1 MAPDRHLGHAADE
14 RTHVSDNEAMMGP
27 IDYLI
32 IEWPAGS
39 PPNGEAFPHLIDL
52 VDRGLIRILDLAFV
66 EKDGAGNV
74 LEIAITD
81 FDGDG
86 VNDLAVFQGASSGL
100 LNEEDYEDAGKALES
115 GSAAAIL
122 VWENTWA
129 APFATALRKSGAQM
143 VDSGRI
149 PVNAIIAALD
159 ELEAAEA

>member
-1 MAPDRHLGHAADE
+1 
-14 RTHVSDNEAMMGP
+14 MMGP

-39 PPNGEAFPHLIDL
+39 PPNGEAFPHLVDL
-52 VDRGLIRILDLAFV
+52 VDRGLVRILDLAFV
-66 EKDGAGNV
+66 EKDEAGNV
-74 LEIAITD
+74 LEIAIAD

-86 VNDLAVFQGASSGL
+86 INDLAVFEGASSGL
-100 LNEEDYEDAGKALES
+100 LNEEDYNDAGAALEP
-115 GSAAAIL
+115 GTAAAIL

-149 PVNAIIAALD
+149 PINAVIAALD